1 VDSLARGMQ
10 FPGPMEVTTM
20 EIIVVAA
27 MLSLVVLL
35 GIAVKLYDL
44 KRKREEEAV
53 AAQARVSDALLM
65 DAALSGMPLTPTAHL
80 PLWKGTPLVLEISG
94 AVPKAELRTAAM
106 DVATR
111 EISRSRSDFR
121 IEDHIKVDPALLG
134 RAA

>member
-1 VDSLARGMQ
+1 MGDAVSET
-10 FPGPMEVTTM
+10 MEVTTM

-44 KRKREEEAV
+44 KRKREDEAV

-65 DAALSGMPLTPTAHL
+65 DAALSGLPLTPTAHL
-80 PLWKGTPLVLEISG
+80 PLWRGTPLVVEITG
-94 AVPKAELRTAAM
+94 AVPRPELRTAAM
-106 DVATR
+106 DVARR
-111 EISRSRSDFR
+111 EISRSRSDFQVEDR
-121 IEDHIKVDPALLG
+121 IQVDPALLT

>member
-1 VDSLARGMQ
+1 
-10 FPGPMEVTTM
+10 M

-80 PLWKGTPLVLEISG
+80 PLWKGTPLVLEIDLPESDEG
-94 AVPKAELRTAAM
+94 SQHQARANQQNHRQRDLGDDESCPRSPVSAGLAAPAS
-106 DVATR
+106 VLEGWCQR
-111 EISRSRSDFR
+111 
-121 IEDHIKVDPALLG
+121 DP
-134 RAA
+134 